1 MRKESYRKIIEYSNY
16 WFRISSQGSTSAAM
30 EGKLK
35 EKLESMGLA
44 FLCLSTGHLSPFD
57 HWCKFKV
64 FFSYEYKNP
73 FFL

>member
-1 MRKESYRKIIEYSNY
+1 
-16 WFRISSQGSTSAAM
+16 M

-57 HWCKFKV
+57 HWCKLKIFV
-64 FFSYEYKNP
+64 S
-73 FFL
+73 